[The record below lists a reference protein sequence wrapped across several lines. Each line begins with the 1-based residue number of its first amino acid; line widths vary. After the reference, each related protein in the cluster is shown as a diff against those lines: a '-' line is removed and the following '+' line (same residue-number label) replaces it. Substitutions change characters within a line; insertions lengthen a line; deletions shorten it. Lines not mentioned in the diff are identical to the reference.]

1 MKILWAA
8 AVMAAV
14 LLAGCESAKEFN
26 PYKVAEKNINNAK
39 NLRVGMTKAEAL
51 AVMGEPLSGESFNQ
65 PDLWFYYFDVD
76 WLDGLITEDECFPLV
91 FRDGKLIG
99 WGNHFYTRWRLEN
112 KDRIPNVELPPEAST
127 GSAK

>member
-1 MKILWAA
+1 MKMLWAA

-76 WLDGLITEDECFPLV
+76 WLDGFITEEECFPLV

-99 WGNHFYTRWRLEN
+99 WGNRFYSKWRLEN